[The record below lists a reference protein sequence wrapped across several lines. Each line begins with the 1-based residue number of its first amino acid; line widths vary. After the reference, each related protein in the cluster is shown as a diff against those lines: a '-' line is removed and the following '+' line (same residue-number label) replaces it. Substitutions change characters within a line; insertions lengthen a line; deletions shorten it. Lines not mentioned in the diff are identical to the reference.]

1 MRTILGRLA
10 GALLALVLTSGLAAA
25 QTKITIAV
33 GGGACLCY
41 LPTVLA
47 KQLGEYDKAGLAVE
61 LVDLKGGSDA
71 LKAVLG
77 GSADVVSGYFDHC
90 VNLAAKKQELTSF
103 VVYDRY
109 PGLVLVVSPSHNA
122 EIKSI
127 KDLAGKKVGVSAPGS
142 STDFFLKYLLKK
154 NGVDASGVAVI
165 GVGLGATAVAAMQQ
179 GQIDAAVMLDPS
191 VTVLQGSYPD
201 LRILS
206 DTRTQKDTLDV
217 FGGEYPGG
225 ALYSTTAWIAS
236 HEKEAQAL
244 TNAIVNTLD
253 LDPLAFGRR
262 YHGENAA
269 GNRRQEQ
276 GALSRR
282 AQEHDPD
289 VFGDRHDG
297 PQGRRRGARGVQR
310 EFARGCEGQYRP
322 QQDLHQQICRS
333 GEEDDGDECEISR
346 LDDASGDSPRHD
358 ARSRCA
364 AVVVAVRGG
373 AARRDISAF
382 RRQAGGETAALERPH
397 PARAQSGFQQRPSSR
412 ASYFETDFASFLAWR
427 DWGFPDPDVFNG
439 FGMGALR
446 CADGAFVLGEMGRHT
461 ANAGRIY
468 FPSGTPDLDDISDG
482 TVDIAG
488 SVAREVEEET
498 GLTPADYRADAHW
511 DCVVSGAAIAM
522 IRILNVDSSGE
533 ALRARIEANLGRQH
547 QPELSAIHLV
557 RGTSD
562 LTAAMPRFVTAFI
575 EKQFSSRS
583 A

>member
-10 GALLALVLTSGLAAA
+10 GALVALVLTSGLAVA
-25 QTKITIAV
+25 QMKVTVAI

-47 KQLGEYDKAGLAVE
+47 RQLGEYEKAGLAVE

-90 VNLAAKKQELTSF
+90 VNLAAKKQEMQSF

-154 NGVDASGVAVI
+154 NGVAASDVAVI

-225 ALYSTTAWIAS
+225 SLYSTTAWVKS

-253 LDPLAFGRR
+253 WIHAHSP
-262 YHGENAA
+262 
-269 GNRRQEQ
+269 
-276 GALSRR
+276 
-282 AQEHDPD
+282 
-289 VFGDRHDG
+289 
-297 PQGRRRGARGVQR
+297 
-310 EFARGCEGQYRP
+310 
-322 QQDLHQQICRS
+322 
-333 GEEDDGDECEISR
+333 EEIMAKMPPEIVGKNKE
-346 LDDASGDSPRHD
+346 LYL
-358 ARSRCA
+358 
-364 AVVVAVRGG
+364 
-373 AARRDISAF
+373 
-382 RRQAGGETAALERPH
+382 AALKNTIPMY
-397 PARAQSGFQQRPSSR
+397 SK
-412 ASYFETDFASFLAWR
+412 
-427 DWGFPDPDVFNG
+427 
-439 FGMGALR
+439 
-446 CADGAFVLGEMGRHT
+446 
-461 ANAGRIY
+461 
-468 FPSGTPDLDDISDG
+468 
-482 TVDIAG
+482 
-488 SVAREVEEET
+488 T
-498 GLTPADYRADAHW
+498 GLMDPKGADA
-511 DCVVSGAAIAM
+511 VLAVFSE
-522 IRILNVDSSGE
+522 SSPE
-533 ALRARIEANLGRQH
+533 VAKAN
-547 QPELSAIHLV
+547 I
-557 RGTSD
+557 D
-562 LTAAMPRFVTAFI
+562 LAKTFTNRFVEQAKKTTGTGT
-575 EKQFSSRS
+575 K
-583 A
+583 